1 MKKTNLFELFATI
14 TLDDSEYNR
23 GLENAG
29 KATSK
34 FGGMLKTGLAAAA
47 KAATAAL
54 AAAAAGVAALTKAS
68 LESYAEYEQLVGGI
82 ETLFKDSSDKVREY
96 AANAYKTA
104 GMSANEYMQTVTSFS
119 ASLIN
124 SLATTTEEATGA
136 VTTATIDSLNEQL
149 EAMQKT
155 QDENVEAVER
165 ANEKEIELIE
175 ESYEKQLEDFEKLTE
190 ERIKLIDK
198 QYAENLKLVDEEEYR
213 RLQAIQNEIDAIN
226 AQQAAD
232 DKAAKQRE
240 ENEKKF
246 RLQSEINNAKTFEE
260 RQQAQQELN
269 DYLAKLEAERVEE
282 SRKARIAELKDEKD
296 AIKSEADE
304 KRKALKEQR
313 DKEVKIIR
321 ESADIELKE
330 RKKAQD
336 KYLKSLKDS
345 HAAELKAIKDSNK
358 EKLDAMR
365 DYIAEQSKLVTDGTV
380 QVKNITAETYEEA
393 AEIADMAITDMADN
407 ANKMGS
413 TMESIQNAYQG
424 FAKQNYTMLDN
435 LKLGY
440 GGTKE
445 EMERLLADAEKIAGV
460 EFDISSYADVV
471 KAIHEIQKEMDIT
484 GATAKEAGTTIQG
497 SVNSMKAAWENLVTG
512 LGDENA
518 DIGQLFDD
526 LIVTIVGDG
535 TDTNLGV
542 LGTVIPRVKIIFEKL
557 TGAIKDK
564 LAEVDWKAEGEKLI
578 NLLAEGIETA
588 SDIALK
594 VQEKIDQTDWYAV
607 GQKIGKAIAEGL
619 DLVEA
624 IGEAIKNTDWE
635 QLGKDMAQYLINSFQ
650 KNVRANLLM
659 WGGITGNED
668 AANASVNRLN
678 RGVAKF
684 SNTIGFED
692 TLLTTDE
699 GNFFVD
705 NDQFLT
711 TSSRTGGKGR
721 GASGRGGARAVEN
734 INIVENIYVQGDYDD
749 AAQRRN
755 NAQLANTLAR

>member
-1 MKKTNLFELFATI
+1 
-14 TLDDSEYNR
+14 
-23 GLENAG
+23 
-29 KATSK
+29 
-34 FGGMLKTGLAAAA
+34 
-47 KAATAAL
+47 
-54 AAAAAGVAALTKAS
+54 
-68 LESYAEYEQLVGGI
+68 
-82 ETLFKDSSDKVREY
+82 
-96 AANAYKTA
+96 
-104 GMSANEYMQTVTSFS
+104 MSANEYMQTVTSFS

-198 QYAENLKLVDEEEYR
+198 QYAENMKLVDEEEYK

-260 RQQAQQELN
+260 RQKAQQELN
-269 DYLAKLEAERVEE
+269 DYLAKLEAERIEE

-336 KYLKSLKDS
+336 KYLESLKDS

-471 KAIHEIQKEMDIT
+471 EAIHVIQTEMGIT
-484 GATAKEAGTTIQG
+484 GTTALEAGTTIQG
-497 SVNSMKAAWENLVTG
+497 SVDSMKAAWTNLVTG

-518 DIGQLFDD
+518 NIEQLFDD
-526 LIVTIVGDG
+526 LVVTITGDG
-535 TDTNLGV
+535 TETNLGV
-542 LGTVIPRVKIIFEKL
+542 MGTVIPRIKVVFSRVTE
-557 TGAIKDK
+557 AIKSK
-564 LAEVDWKAEGEKLI
+564 LAEVDWAAEGEKLVNFI
-578 NLLAEGIETA
+578 GEGINKGIELLI
-588 SDIALK
+588 DIGAK
-594 VQEKIDQTDWYAV
+594 IQAKIDSTDWYKV
-607 GQKIGKAIAEGL
+607 GEDIAIFIKDAIIENITSIDWNEVL
-619 DLVEA
+619 D
-624 IGEAIKNTDWE
+624 T
-635 QLGKDMAQYLINSFQ
+635 MRT
-650 KNVRANLLM
+650 NVRQNTRASM
-659 WGGITGNED
+659 EFWGGITGID
-668 AANASVNRLN
+668 
-678 RGVAKF
+678 VAPAIETFDK
-684 SNTIGFED
+684 IGGEYSE
-692 TLLTTDE
+692 TY
-699 GNFFVD
+699 
-705 NDQFLT
+705 
-711 TSSRTGGKGR
+711 TSSSGNTHGGGSIDGKGLEWYKQSPI
-721 GASGRGGARAVEN
+721 GY
-734 INIVENIYVQGDYDD
+734 IVENIYVQGNYDD
-749 AAQRRN
+749 AAQRKN
-755 NAQLANTLAR
+755 NARLANTLAR

>member
-1 MKKTNLFELFATI
+1 M
-14 TLDDSEYNR
+14 SH
-23 GLENAG
+23 
-29 KATSK
+29 TSK
-34 FGGMLKTGLAAAA
+34 LSDSIKNGLAAAA

-54 AAAAAGVAALTKAS
+54 AAAAAGITALTKAS

-124 SLATTTEEATGA
+124 SLATNTEEATGA

-198 QYAENLKLVDEEEYR
+198 QYAENMKLVDEEEYR

-365 DYIAEQSKLVTDGTV
+365 DYIAEQNKLVTDGTV
-380 QVKNITAETYEEA
+380 QVKNTTAETYEQA

-407 ANKMGS
+407 ANKLGN
-413 TMESIQNAYQG
+413 TMESIQNAYNG
-424 FAKQNYTMLDN
+424 FAKGNFMMLDN
-435 LKLGY
+435 LRIGY
-440 GGTKE
+440 QGTEE

-471 KAIHEIQKEMDIT
+471 KAIHVIQTEMGIT
-484 GATAKEAGTTIQG
+484 GTTAKEAGTTIQG
-497 SVNSMKAAWENLVTG
+497 SVNSMKAAWNNLVTS

-518 DIGQLFDD
+518 NVEEKFDE
-526 LIVTIVGDG
+526 LVVTIVGDG

-564 LAEVDWKAEGEKLI
+564 LAEADWKAEGEKII
-578 NLLAEGIETA
+578 NLIAEGIDKA
-588 SDIALK
+588 VDIAVQ
-594 VQEKIDQTDWYAV
+594 VQEKVDQTDWNAV
-607 GQKIGKAIAEGL
+607 GKKIGIAIADGL

-650 KNVRANLLM
+650 KNVRANLLI
-659 WGGITGNED
+659 WGGITGDEE
-668 AANASVNRLN
+668 AAKAAEKQFNQKIAEFSS
-678 RGVAKF
+678 GV
-684 SNTIGFED
+684 GFDE

-699 GNFFVD
+699 GTMFV
-705 NDQFLT
+705 NNTEILSPSH
-711 TSSRTGGKGR
+711 TSSSGKRHGG
-721 GASGRGGARAVEN
+721 GGGGSFGGDQ
-734 INIVENIYVQGDYDD
+734 NIVVNFYGNVDETLDNVEKALREGAALM
-749 AAQRRN
+749 AAQ
-755 NAQLANTLAR
+755 

>member
-1 MKKTNLFELFATI
+1 MQN
-14 TLDDSEYNR
+14 
-23 GLENAG
+23 
-29 KATSK
+29 
-34 FGGMLKTGLAAAA
+34 
-47 KAATAAL
+47 
-54 AAAAAGVAALTKAS
+54 
-68 LESYAEYEQLVGGI
+68 YAQYEQLVGGVD
-82 ETLFKDSSDKVREY
+82 TLFKNSSKKVQEY
-96 AANAYKTA
+96 ASNAYKTA

-345 HAAELKAIKDSNK
+345 HAAELEAIKDSNK

-365 DYIAEQSKLVTDGTV
+365 DYIAEQSKLVTDGTI
-380 QVKNITAETYEEA
+380 QVKNITAETYEQA

-407 ANKMGS
+407 ANKMGN
-413 TMESIQNAYQG
+413 TMESIQNAYTG
-424 FAKQNYTMLDN
+424 FAKGQFNMLDN
-435 LKLGY
+435 LHIGY
-440 GGTKE
+440 QGSQE
-445 EMERLLADAEKIAGV
+445 EMERLLADAEKISSI
-460 EFDISSYADVV
+460 EYDISSYADIVE
-471 KAIHEIQKEMDIT
+471 AIHVIQTEMGIT
-484 GATAKEAGTTIQG
+484 GTTAKEAGTTIQG
-497 SVNSMKAAWENLVTG
+497 SVDSMKAAWTNLVTG

-518 DIGQLFDD
+518 NIEQLFDD
-526 LIVTIVGDG
+526 LVVTITGDG
-535 TDTNLGV
+535 TETNLGV
-542 LGTVIPRVKIIFEKL
+542 MGTVIPRIKVIFGKL
-557 TGAIKDK
+557 TEAIKNK
-564 LAEVDWKAEGEKLI
+564 LAEVDWAAEGEKLMTLIGNGI
-578 NLLAEGIETA
+578 NKGIEFL
-588 SDIALK
+588 SDIGSK
-594 VQEKIDQTDWYAV
+594 IKEKF
-607 GQKIGKAIAEGL
+607 E
-619 DLVEA
+619 
-624 IGEAIKNTDWE
+624 NTDWHKVGE
-635 QLGKDMAQYLINSFQ
+635 DIGTFIKDAIIENITNIDWNEVLDTMRHNFRQNT
-650 KNVRANLLM
+650 RASM
-659 WGGITGNED
+659 EFWGGVTGVDVTPAIETFD
-668 AANASVNRLN
+668 
-678 RGVAKF
+678 K
-684 SNTIGFED
+684 IGGEYSS
-692 TLLTTDE
+692 TNVSSS
-699 GNFFVD
+699 GNVH
-705 NDQFLT
+705 
-711 TSSRTGGKGR
+711 GGGSIDGR
-721 GASGRGGARAVEN
+721 GSEWYKHSPIGYIINN
-734 INIVENIYVQGDYDD
+734 ISVQGNLDQ
-749 AAQRRN
+749 AALEKEMQRQTN
-755 NAQLANTLAR
+755 ELANMY

>member
-1 MKKTNLFELFATI
+1 
-14 TLDDSEYNR
+14 
-23 GLENAG
+23 
-29 KATSK
+29 
-34 FGGMLKTGLAAAA
+34 
-47 KAATAAL
+47 
-54 AAAAAGVAALTKAS
+54 
-68 LESYAEYEQLVGGI
+68 
-82 ETLFKDSSDKVREY
+82 
-96 AANAYKTA
+96 
-104 GMSANEYMQTVTSFS
+104 MSANEYMQTVTSFS

-124 SLATTTEEATGA
+124 SLATNTEEATGA
-136 VTTATIDSLNEQL
+136 VTTATIDNLNEQL

-198 QYAENLKLVDEEEYR
+198 QYAENMKLVDEEEYK

-240 ENEKKF
+240 ENEKKL

-260 RQQAQQELN
+260 RQKAQQELN

-358 EKLDAMR
+358 EKLDSMR
-365 DYIAEQSKLVTDGTV
+365 DYIAEQNKLVTDGTV

-497 SVNSMKAAWENLVTG
+497 SVNSMKAAWTNLVTG

-518 DIGQLFDD
+518 NIEQLFDD
-526 LIVTIVGDG
+526 LVVTITGDG
-535 TDTNLGV
+535 TETNLGV
-542 LGTVIPRVKIIFEKL
+542 LGTVIPRAKIIFEKL

-564 LAEVDWKAEGEKLI
+564 LAEVDWKAEGEKII
-578 NLLAEGIETA
+578 NLIAEGIDKA
-588 SDIALK
+588 VDIAVQ
-594 VQEKIDQTDWYAV
+594 VQEKVDQTDWNAV
-607 GQKIGKAIAEGL
+607 GKKIGNAIADGL

-650 KNVRANLLM
+650 KNVRANIQI
-659 WGGITGNED
+659 WGGITGNE
-668 AANASVNRLN
+668 AKANVAEKRFNQKIAEFSS
-678 RGVAKF
+678 GV
-684 SNTIGFED
+684 GFDE

-699 GNFFVD
+699 GTMFV
-705 NDQFLT
+705 NNTEILSPSH
-711 TSSRTGGKGR
+711 TSSSGKRHGG
-721 GASGRGGARAVEN
+721 GGGGSFGGDQ
-734 INIVENIYVQGDYDD
+734 NIVVNFYGNVDETLDNVEKALREGAALM
-749 AAQRRN
+749 AAQ
-755 NAQLANTLAR
+755 

>member
-1 MKKTNLFELFATI
+1 MQN
-14 TLDDSEYNR
+14 
-23 GLENAG
+23 
-29 KATSK
+29 
-34 FGGMLKTGLAAAA
+34 
-47 KAATAAL
+47 
-54 AAAAAGVAALTKAS
+54 
-68 LESYAEYEQLVGGI
+68 YAQYEQLVGGVD
-82 ETLFKDSSDKVREY
+82 TLFKNSSKKVQEY
-96 AANAYKTA
+96 ASNAYKTA

-345 HAAELKAIKDSNK
+345 HAAELEAIKDSNK

-365 DYIAEQSKLVTDGTV
+365 DYIAEQSKLVTDGTI
-380 QVKNITAETYEEA
+380 QVKNITAETYEQA

-407 ANKMGS
+407 ANKMGN
-413 TMESIQNAYQG
+413 TMESIQNAYTG
-424 FAKQNYTMLDN
+424 FAKGQFNMLDN
-435 LKLGY
+435 LHIGY
-440 GGTKE
+440 QGSQE
-445 EMERLLADAEKIAGV
+445 EMERLLADAEKISSI
-460 EFDISSYADVV
+460 EYDISSYADIVE
-471 KAIHEIQKEMDIT
+471 AIHVIQTEMGIT
-484 GATAKEAGTTIQG
+484 GTTAKEAGTTIQG
-497 SVNSMKAAWENLVTG
+497 SVDSMKAAWTNLVTG

-518 DIGQLFDD
+518 NIEQLFDD
-526 LIVTIVGDG
+526 LVVTITGDG
-535 TDTNLGV
+535 TETNLGV
-542 LGTVIPRVKIIFEKL
+542 MGTVIPRIKVIFGKL
-557 TGAIKDK
+557 TEAIKNK
-564 LAEVDWKAEGEKLI
+564 LAEVDWEAEGEKLI
-578 NLLAEGIETA
+578 NLIGDGIDKA
-588 SDIALK
+588 ADIALK
-594 VQEKIDQTDWYAV
+594 IQQKIDSVDWYSI
-607 GQKIGKAIAEGL
+607 GQKTANAIAEGF
-619 DLVEA
+619 DLAKAFFES
-624 IGEAIKNTDWE
+624 TDWE
-635 QLGKDMAQYLINSFQ
+635 QFGEDIAQLIINGIQKDWVKSANSLAGLFGLDENETKKIEKKIIQ
-650 KNVRANLLM
+650 ASAKYSNLL
-659 WGGITGNED
+659 
-668 AANASVNRLN
+668 
-678 RGVAKF
+678 
-684 SNTIGFED
+684 GFDE
-692 TLLTTDE
+692 TLI
-699 GNFFVD
+699 
-705 NDQFLT
+705 T
-711 TSSRTGGKGR
+711 TSDGTTTFVKNADILSPTHTSS
-721 GASGRGGARAVEN
+721 SGRRHGGGSFGGGGSQT
-734 INIVENIYVQGDYDD
+734 INYNVVNYVQGNLDD
-749 AAQRRN
+749 AAQQKNDMINVNR
-755 NAQLANTLAR
+755 LAALG

>member
-1 MKKTNLFELFATI
+1 
-14 TLDDSEYNR
+14 
-23 GLENAG
+23 
-29 KATSK
+29 
-34 FGGMLKTGLAAAA
+34 MLKTGLAAAA

-54 AAAAAGVAALTKAS
+54 AAAAAGITALTKAS

-124 SLATTTEEATGA
+124 SLATNTEEATGA

-198 QYAENLKLVDEEEYR
+198 QYAENMKLVDEEEYR

-380 QVKNITAETYEEA
+380 QVKNITAETYEQA

-445 EMERLLADAEKIAGV
+445 EMERLLADAEKFSGIKY
-460 EFDISSYADVV
+460 DISSYADVV
-471 KAIHEIQKEMDIT
+471 KAIHEIQNQMEIT
-484 GATAKEAGTTIQG
+484 GSTALEAGTTIQG
-497 SVNSMKAAWENLVTG
+497 SVDSMKAAWTNLVTG

-526 LIVTIVGDG
+526 LVVTIVGDG

-542 LGTVIPRVKIIFEKL
+542 LGTVIPRVKVIFEKL

-564 LAEVDWKAEGEKLI
+564 LAEVDWKAEGEKII
-578 NLLAEGIETA
+578 NLIAEGIDKA
-588 SDIALK
+588 VDIAVQ
-594 VQEKIDQTDWYAV
+594 VQEKIDQTDWNAV
-607 GQKIGKAIAEGL
+607 GKKIGNAIADGL

-635 QLGKDMAQYLINSFQ
+635 QLGKDMAQYLINNFQ
-650 KNVRANLLM
+650 KNVRANLLV
-659 WGGITGNED
+659 WGGITGDEE
-668 AANASVNRLN
+668 AAKGAEKWLN
-678 RGVAKF
+678 QEVVQLSSDF
-684 SNTIGFED
+684 GFDE

-699 GNFFVD
+699 GTMFV
-705 NDQFLT
+705 NNPEALSPT
-711 TSSRTGGKGR
+711 HTSSSGKRHGGGGFGGNQSIVVNFYGDVDETLDNVEKALR
-721 GASGRGGARAVEN
+721 EGAALM
-734 INIVENIYVQGDYDD
+734 
-749 AAQRRN
+749 AAQ
-755 NAQLANTLAR
+755 

>member
-1 MKKTNLFELFATI
+1 
-14 TLDDSEYNR
+14 
-23 GLENAG
+23 
-29 KATSK
+29 
-34 FGGMLKTGLAAAA
+34 
-47 KAATAAL
+47 
-54 AAAAAGVAALTKAS
+54 
-68 LESYAEYEQLVGGI
+68 
-82 ETLFKDSSDKVREY
+82 
-96 AANAYKTA
+96 
-104 GMSANEYMQTVTSFS
+104 MSANEYMQTVTSFS

-149 EAMQKT
+149 EAMQEA
-155 QDENVEAVER
+155 QDKNVEAVES

-226 AQQAAD
+226 AEQAAD
-232 DKAAKQRE
+232 DKAAKQRA
-240 ENEKKF
+240 ENEKKAA
-246 RLQSEINNAKTFEE
+246 LQEKINTAESLEE
-260 RQQAQQELN
+260 RQKAQEEYNEYLEELRQEQI
-269 DYLAKLEAERVEE
+269 EAD
-282 SRKARIAELKDEKD
+282 RKARISNLKAEKE
-296 AIKSEADE
+296 AIKDEADE
-304 KRKALKEQR
+304 KRKALQEQH

-336 KYLKSLKDS
+336 KYIKSLKES
-345 HAAELKAIKDSNK
+345 NRKELDEIKSNNK
-358 EKLDAMR
+358 KKLDEMR
-365 DYIAEQSKLVTDGTV
+365 AYIAEQSKLVTDGF
-380 QVKNITAETYEEA
+380 TAVINKTPEVYEQA
-393 AEIADMAITDMADN
+393 AEVANMAITDMADN

-471 KAIHEIQKEMDIT
+471 EAIHVIQTEMGIT
-484 GATAKEAGTTIQG
+484 GTTAKEAGTTIQG
-497 SVNSMKAAWENLVTG
+497 SVNSMKAAWKNLVTG

-518 DIGQLFDD
+518 NIEQLMDD
-526 LIVTIVGDG
+526 LVVTITGDG
-535 TDTNLGV
+535 TETNLGV
-542 LGTVIPRVKIIFEKL
+542 MGTVVPRIKVIFGKVTE
-557 TGAIKDK
+557 AIKNK
-564 LAEVDWKAEGEKLI
+564 LDEVDWALEGKKLMTLI
-578 NLLAEGIETA
+578 GNGIETGIA
-588 SDIALK
+588 AMKDFGADIQAK
-594 VQEKIDQTDWYAV
+594 VDSTDWNAV
-607 GQKIGKAIAEGL
+607 GKKIGEAIGKGL
-619 DLVEA
+619 DLAKA

-635 QLGKDMAQYLINSFQ
+635 QLGKDMAQFLINSFQ
-650 KNVRANLLM
+650 KNVRANILT
-659 WGGITGNED
+659 WGGITGNEET
-668 AANASVNRLN
+668 ANAAVNKLN
-678 RGVAKF
+678 QGVTKF

-699 GNFFVD
+699 GNYFVN

-711 TSSRTGGKGR
+711 TTSGTGGIGQ
-721 GASGRGGARAVEN
+721 GGGGRGGVRDVN
-734 INIVENIYVQGDYDD
+734 INVYGNTE
-749 AAQRRN
+749 
-755 NAQLANTLAR
+755 NTLEQLKKGGLETAALLGAQ

>member
-1 MKKTNLFELFATI
+1 
-14 TLDDSEYNR
+14 
-23 GLENAG
+23 
-29 KATSK
+29 
-34 FGGMLKTGLAAAA
+34 
-47 KAATAAL
+47 
-54 AAAAAGVAALTKAS
+54 
-68 LESYAEYEQLVGGI
+68 
-82 ETLFKDSSDKVREY
+82 
-96 AANAYKTA
+96 
-104 GMSANEYMQTVTSFS
+104 MSANEYMQTVTSFS

-198 QYAENLKLVDEEEYR
+198 QYAENMKLVDEEEYR

-407 ANKMGS
+407 ANKMGN
-413 TMESIQNAYQG
+413 TMESIQNAYSG
-424 FAKQNYTMLDN
+424 FAKQQFQLLDN
-435 LKLGY
+435 LSLGY
-440 GGTKE
+440 QGTKE
-445 EMERLLADAEKIAGV
+445 EMERLLADAEKISGI
-460 EFDISSYADVV
+460 EYDISSYADIV
-471 KAIHEIQKEMDIT
+471 KAIHVIQTEMGIT
-484 GATAKEAGTTIQG
+484 GTTAKEAGI
-497 SVNSMKAAWENLVTG
+497 
-512 LGDENA
+512 
-518 DIGQLFDD
+518 
-526 LIVTIVGDG
+526 
-535 TDTNLGV
+535 
-542 LGTVIPRVKIIFEKL
+542 
-557 TGAIKDK
+557 
-564 LAEVDWKAEGEKLI
+564 
-578 NLLAEGIETA
+578 
-588 SDIALK
+588 
-594 VQEKIDQTDWYAV
+594 
-607 GQKIGKAIAEGL
+607 AIATLPIEPTQSS
-619 DLVEA
+619 A
-624 IGEAIKNTDWE
+624 T
-635 QLGKDMAQYLINSFQ
+635 
-650 KNVRANLLM
+650 
-659 WGGITGNED
+659 
-668 AANASVNRLN
+668 
-678 RGVAKF
+678 VATF
-684 SNTIGFED
+684 CPF
-692 TLLTTDE
+692 
-699 GNFFVD
+699 
-705 NDQFLT
+705 
-711 TSSRTGGKGR
+711 
-721 GASGRGGARAVEN
+721 GASCAVLN
-734 INIVENIYVQGDYDD
+734 K
-749 AAQRRN
+749 
-755 NAQLANTLAR
+755 L

>member
-1 MKKTNLFELFATI
+1 
-14 TLDDSEYNR
+14 
-23 GLENAG
+23 
-29 KATSK
+29 
-34 FGGMLKTGLAAAA
+34 MLKTGLATAA
-47 KAATAAL
+47 KTATAAL

-82 ETLFKDSSDKVREY
+82 ETLFKDSAGKVQEY

-124 SLATTTEEATGA
+124 SLGTTTEEATGA
-136 VTTATIDSLNEQL
+136 VTEATIDGLKAQL
-149 EAMQKT
+149 EAMQET
-155 QDENVEAVER
+155 QDKNVEAVES

-198 QYAENLKLVDEEEYR
+198 QYTENLKLIDEEEYK

-226 AQQAAD
+226 AQQVAD

-260 RQQAQQELN
+260 RQKAQQELN

-345 HAAELKAIKDSNK
+345 HAAELEAIKDSNK

-380 QVKNITAETYEEA
+380 QVKNITAETYEQA

-471 KAIHEIQKEMDIT
+471 EAIHVIQTEMGIT
-484 GATAKEAGTTIQG
+484 GTTAKEAGTTIQG
-497 SVNSMKAAWENLVTG
+497 SVDSMKAAWTNLVTS

-518 DIGQLFDD
+518 NVEEKFDE
-526 LIVTIVGDG
+526 LVVTIVGDG
-535 TDTNLGV
+535 TETNLGV
-542 LGTVIPRVKIIFEKL
+542 LGTVIPRAKIIFEKL

-578 NLLAEGIETA
+578 NLIGDGINKGIDLLE
-588 SDIALK
+588 DLG
-594 VQEKIDQTDWYAV
+594 EKI
-607 GQKIGKAIAEGL
+607 KEKFE
-619 DLVEA
+619 
-624 IGEAIKNTDWE
+624 NTDWHKVGE
-635 QLGKDMAQYLINSFQ
+635 DIGNFIKDAIIENVTNIDWNEVLDTMRH
-650 KNVRANLLM
+650 NVRQNTRTSM
-659 WGGITGNED
+659 EFWGGVTGID
-668 AANASVNRLN
+668 
-678 RGVAKF
+678 VAPAIETFDK
-684 SNTIGFED
+684 IGGEYSS
-692 TLLTTDE
+692 TH
-699 GNFFVD
+699 
-705 NDQFLT
+705 
-711 TSSRTGGKGR
+711 TSSSGNVHGGG
-721 GASGRGGARAVEN
+721 SIGGGGSKWYKQSPIGYIINN
-734 INIVENIYVQGDYDD
+734 ISVQGNLDQ
-749 AAQRRN
+749 AALEKEMQRQTN
-755 NAQLANTLAR
+755 ELANMY